1 MGRRGSRG
9 PSESRTD
16 PCLLLAHRHRT
27 YARGAFPPAAIMA
40 RRHESGPR
48 RAFPQLLSLSFPPV
62 PRCVGMASALQ
73 RKLLLILQLASLMSP
88 GQAWFRRIQSVVKA
102 QSPKCTSS
110 YKSMLQV
117 TCTTKTLE
125 NERQKDAATTVHAS
139 NEGGKESLKRALF
152 PRFQQ
157 KELNQRT

>member
-40 RRHESGPR
+40 QRHESGPR

-88 GQAWFRRIQSVVKA
+88 GQAWFRRMRAQWIEQFWTDTGEIQSVVKA

-125 NERQKDAATTVHAS
+125 NERQKDAATTLHAS
-139 NEGGKESLKRALF
+139 TWGG
-152 PRFQQ
+152 
-157 KELNQRT
+157 